1 MPNNPTIA
9 PSITLSQQALEIYD
23 QKGEFAMITFAMNNV
38 YTSEDVPHDWEQR
51 GYCLLDD
58 GSDITHYNG
67 QYMFGWHNGETE
79 THAMRFSAMPEH
91 SRPTPT
97 KTRDTPVMKW
107 PNRAEVWNAVADIVE
122 HRSEKMTHE
131 PVINEPNVT
140 YRISPSLYH
149 AISNAIE
156 AAKTNDFV
164 QKYADNICCDIAA
177 AAVLMIQPDELQAL
191 IDHATNVDRQE
202 QYPTHV
208 VAS

>member
-1 MPNNPTIA
+1 MPDNATTA

-23 QKGEFAMITFAMNNV
+23 QKGEFAMLPFAMNNV
-38 YTSEDVPHDWEQR
+38 YTSEDAPHDWEKR

-79 THAMRFSAMPEH
+79 THTKRFSAMPEH
-91 SRPTPT
+91 GRPAPT
-97 KTRDTPVMKW
+97 KTHDTPVMKW
-107 PNRAEVWNAVADIVE
+107 PNRTEVWNALIDIVE
-122 HRSEKMTHE
+122 HRSNKMTDEYVISE
-131 PVINEPNVT
+131 PDVT

-156 AAKTNDFV
+156 GAKTSNFV
-164 QKYADNICCDIAA
+164 EKYTDDICSTIAA

-191 IDHATNVDRQE
+191 IDHATNADTQE
-202 QYPTHV
+202 QHQTHV
-208 VAS
+208 AVS